1 MSKLL
6 SIFMTIAALAS
17 SAGFAQTKR
26 ASDPQKKATPA
37 PAKAEPATTQAP
49 KTEAPAKQNE
59 AEPPNAGLC
68 RDLEQRAAGWD
79 RTIIQ
84 FAKSKNTA
92 EIELLNCRAE
102 EKDHK
107 TLPHQ
112 CDQYQEQIVGWERD
126 LKKAEHEKQAIRDLW
141 TRYKCQ

>member
-6 SIFMTIAALAS
+6 CIFITIAALAS
-17 SAGFAQTKR
+17 PAGFAQTKK
-26 ASDPQKKATPA
+26 ASDPPQRKATPA
-37 PAKAEPATTQAP
+37 PAKSEPA

-79 RTIIQ
+79 RTVIQ

-92 EIELLNCRAE
+92 EIELLNCKAE

-126 LKKAEHEKQAIRDLW
+126 LKKAEHEKETIRDLW